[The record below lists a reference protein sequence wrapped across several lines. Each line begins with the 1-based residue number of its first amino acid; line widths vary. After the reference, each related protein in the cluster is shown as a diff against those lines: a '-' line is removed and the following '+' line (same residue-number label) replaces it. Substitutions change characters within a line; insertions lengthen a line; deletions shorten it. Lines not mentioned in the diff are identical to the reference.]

1 MLLLVEIY
9 ALKVTIV
16 ESSLQERPLAA
27 HQLFYPIKE
36 QVFSQSASSARLVPT
51 VLPPL
56 KLMIQISALRA
67 TSARLALPL
76 PQPLA
81 AYRTTTAPRVRMQ

>member
-27 HQLFYPIKE
+27 HQLFYPTKE

-67 TSARLALPL
+67 TFLRLAFLFHSHSLLTRLLLPL
-76 PQPLA
+76 GYA
-81 AYRTTTAPRVRMQ
+81 